1 MNSFKRNPLHT
12 LFLLAGCLLANLA
25 GKASKIKQKQTHEL
39 VWNFNPFR
47 SGELTWENKIH
58 YGDSIRIL
66 CPTKS
71 DRIGLG
77 LKSFTLYFIKNPQSP
92 DDCRYQANNWDL
104 GYTCDLG
111 ASDDD
116 PNVFTFSVKKAY
128 LPGTRTFLEGERY
141 TLVAI
146 EDYDIN
152 YSPKHT
158 TGQLSNLCK
167 DYSMKLNF
175 LVNQW
180 QDRGVIGEDDE
191 NYGSN
196 GNDGENEGS
205 DGENVGIELPITQ
218 ISPLPDNGFKER
230 PFDESNVEV
239 EDFEDVSKIFPV
251 LLGIILVMV
260 VVGLSI
266 FCFSFNKRSKKRNKD
281 TNQNTIESSYAIREG
296 KTGINGNTGNT
307 RNSSINWPENNIK
320 TQVPHR
326 ISPNFQNFNTSI
338 PQQHPH
344 TFQHLQNMNIDGTLG
359 NPTMRNQIGTIVGGN
374 LENTTLSTSLKYRRA
389 SPTNPMF
396 QNNQF
401 YRTAADPYPDSLS
414 KPLLRPVTSLEINNS
429 QTIVNPTMRVPVMP
443 NMGNLPSPN
452 DTGCETGAS
461 HDGSDGATGLG
472 ATVLI

>member
-1 MNSFKRNPLHT
+1 M
-12 LFLLAGCLLANLA
+12 
-25 GKASKIKQKQTHEL
+25 
-39 VWNFNPFR
+39 
-47 SGELTWENKIH
+47 
-58 YGDSIRIL
+58 
-66 CPTKS
+66 
-71 DRIGLG
+71 
-77 LKSFTLYFIKNPQSP
+77 
-92 DDCRYQANNWDL
+92 
-104 GYTCDLG
+104 
-111 ASDDD
+111 
-116 PNVFTFSVKKAY
+116 KKAY
-128 LPGTRTFLEGERY
+128 LPGTRTFLEGGRY

-152 YSPKHT
+152 FSPKHK

-167 DYSMKLNF
+167 DYNMKLNF

-180 QDRGVIGEDDE
+180 QEIGEFDENDENDGGVID
-191 NYGSN
+191 
-196 GNDGENEGS
+196 S
-205 DGENVGIELPITQ
+205 DGKNVGIELPITQ
-218 ISPLPDNGFKER
+218 ISPLPDNGFKGR

-239 EDFEDVSKIFPV
+239 EDFDDVNKIFPV

-260 VVGLSI
+260 VAGLSI
-266 FCFSFNKRSKKRNKD
+266 FCFSFNKRNKKRNKD
-281 TNQNTIESSYAIREG
+281 QNQNTIESSYAIREG
-296 KTGINGNTGNT
+296 IANANTGNT

-338 PQQHPH
+338 NQHPH

-359 NPTMRNQIGTIVGGN
+359 NPAMRNQIGTIVGGN

-414 KPLLRPVTSLEINNS
+414 KPLLRPVQNLEINNS